1 MNDAYIYKHIYIQ
14 TYIHT
19 YITHTDHL
27 HLSSLTTTQ
36 VDRCQATTARSVLV
50 DCISHHAD
58 VQLLR
63 YYHCVLVNVIII
75 IVIILPS

>member
-1 MNDAYIYKHIYIQ
+1 MHTNIYTYKL
-14 TYIHT
+14 TYIRT

-27 HLSSLTTTQ
+27 YLSSLTATQ
-36 VDRCQATTARSVLV
+36 VNRCQATTARSVLV

-63 YYHCVLVNVIII
+63 YYHCVLVNVIFIND
-75 IVIILPS
+75 IILPS